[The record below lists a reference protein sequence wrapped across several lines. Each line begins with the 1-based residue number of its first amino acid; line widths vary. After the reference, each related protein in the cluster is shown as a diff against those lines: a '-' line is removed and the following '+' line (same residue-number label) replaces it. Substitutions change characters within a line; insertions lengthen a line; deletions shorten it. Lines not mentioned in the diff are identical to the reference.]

1 MESLNEGTQGPAEKH
16 RAVAAEG
23 DKENEV
29 DEEDENKKNE
39 VG

>member
-29 DEEDENKKNE
+29 DEEEDENKKTR
-39 VG
+39 